1 MSNPDRGRPF
11 SDVWEYMIKGQQQS
25 RGHYTATCTYC
36 NCTWKHGKPCV
47 LRQHL
52 ANHCKNCPQD
62 VALYF
67 ARIVGQKMGEDEDDE
82 NDTFV
87 MCNIPFSTIENLW
100 FVDLMKTLQPGYDL
114 PSRHTLSGTYLEAE
128 LSRVN
133 IRIVNELN
141 NESNLTIAL
150 DGWTDPRGNS
160 LWAFM
165 LLTGS
170 RKEYLWSLEDLS
182 STKHT
187 GQHIANVIDE
197 VLDNHEISSDNVKSI
212 LKK

>member
-36 NCTWKHGKPCV
+36 NCTWKYGKPCV

-67 ARIVGQKMGEDEDDE
+67 ARIVGKKMKEDEDDE
-82 NDTFV
+82 NDSNSDSEVPKKKQKYTFI

-114 PSRHTLSGTYLEAE
+114 PSKQTLSGTYLKAV
-128 LSRVN
+128 LSHVN

-141 NESNLTIAL
+141 NESNLTI
-150 DGWTDPRGNS
+150 
-160 LWAFM
+160 
-165 LLTGS
+165 GS
-170 RKEYLWSLEDLS
+170 RKEYL
-182 STKHT
+182 
-187 GQHIANVIDE
+187 
-197 VLDNHEISSDNVKSI
+197 
-212 LKK
+212 

>member
-25 RGHYTATCTYC
+25 RRHYTATCTYC

-82 NDTFV
+82 NDT
-87 MCNIPFSTIENLW
+87 
-100 FVDLMKTLQPGYDL
+100 
-114 PSRHTLSGTYLEAE
+114 
-128 LSRVN
+128 
-133 IRIVNELN
+133 
-141 NESNLTIAL
+141 L

-197 VLDNHEISSDNVKSI
+197 F
-212 LKK
+212 